1 MARTFHSGRFIP
13 KNPGKYIGDPS
24 KIFYRSSWELS
35 FMRWLDTNNAVLR
48 YASEE
53 LAIPYVNPLKLDANG
68 RPKISQYYPDFLVLY
83 RDVNGNLH
91 REIIEIKPHSQSVA
105 KAKMSDRDHQALI
118 VNDAKW
124 KAADIYAKKN
134 GAEFKVLTEKSL
146 YFQGK
151 TPAKKK
157 KAVGTAV

>member
-1 MARTFHSGRFIP
+1 MARKFHSGRFIP
-13 KNPGKYIGDPS
+13 KNPGKYIGDSS

-35 FMRWLDTNNAVLR
+35 FMRWLDTNNAVKR

-83 RDVNGNLH
+83 QDVNGDLH

-105 KAKMSDRDHQALI
+105 KAGMSDRDRQALL

-124 KAADIYAKKN
+124 KAAEIYAKKN
-134 GAEFKVLTEKSL
+134 GAEFRILTERSL
-146 YFQGK
+146 FYRGQK
-151 TPAKKK
+151 TQKTK